1 MTSTIN
7 PTDVEAKVLQA
18 LSELGGLDPATL
30 RPTTSFEEI
39 DIDSLDLVELG
50 QIMEEQLDVMLE
62 TADISELKTIGDAV
76 DLVCRRLK

>member
-18 LSELGGLDPATL
+18 LGELGGLDPATL
-30 RPTTSFEEI
+30 QPTTSFEEI

-62 TADISELKTIGDAV
+62 TSDISELKTIGDAV
-76 DLVCRRLK
+76 DLVCQRLK

>member
-18 LSELGGLDPATL
+18 LSELGGLNPATL
-30 RPTTSFEEI
+30 QPTTSFEEI

-62 TADISELKTIGDAV
+62 TTDISELKTIADAV

>member
-7 PTDVEAKVLQA
+7 AADVEARILQA
-18 LSELGGLDPATL
+18 ISDLGGPPPAAL
-30 RPTTSFEEI
+30 RPTTTFEEI

-50 QIMEEQLDVMLE
+50 QILEEQLEVMLE
-62 TADISELKTIGDAV
+62 TSDISELKTIADAV

>member
-1 MTSTIN
+1 MTSTVN
-7 PTDVEAKVLQA
+7 PTEVEAKVLQA
-18 LSELGGLDPATL
+18 LGELGGLNPAVL
-30 RPTTSFEEI
+30 QPTTTFEEI

-76 DLVCRRLK
+76 DLVCRRLR